1 MSEKWVYLFEEVE
14 AAEKK
19 VMSLPTYVR
28 QESGASSFNPVK
40 LLLVTA

>member
-19 VMSLPTYVR
+19 VGGDWEDVR
-28 QESGASSFNPVK
+28 TLDRKSV
-40 LLLVTA
+40 V